1 MAKTFTEY
9 VCQSCGHRA
18 PKWLGKCPEC
28 EAWSTL
34 AEEKITT
41 TRLSKKVGN
50 SAIDLKSVQSVTSV
64 EALTQNR
71 LITGIGEFDRTLGG
85 GLVEGSLVLIGGDP
99 GIGKSTL
106 VLQSMGEMAKSG
118 AKVLYV
124 SGEES
129 PAQIK
134 LRADRLGALSDNLL
148 VCSEICIE
156 DVLRIVDQV
165 QPDALVLDSIQTFFT
180 ADLQS
185 APGSIG
191 QVREVAFKIFQDVK
205 KRAMPALLIG
215 HITKDGAI
223 AGPKSLEH
231 IVDTVIYFE
240 GDKGHS
246 YRILR
251 AVKNRFGPTPEIGVF
266 EMLPKGL
273 VGVENPSDIFLSERP
288 ADSPGSIIV
297 SNLEG
302 SRPLLVEVQALVTS
316 SSSIG
321 MPRRMS
327 AGFDHNRTSLL
338 IAIMEKRL
346 GLNLQG
352 EDVFIN
358 IAGGLKIS
366 EPAVDLGVAA
376 AIAGSFRNRSVDPHT
391 IMIGEVGLTGEVR
404 SVMQLEA
411 RLTEAERLGFKKC
424 IVPHSIKED
433 MLIKKNNSLKLIPVK
448 TLSDAFDAV
457 F

>member
-1 MAKTFTEY
+1 MAKTLTEY

-28 EAWSTL
+28 EAWNSL
-34 AEEKITT
+34 AEEKV
-41 TRLSKKVGN
+41 KVTCSSRKADNG
-50 SAIDLKSVQSVTSV
+50 ADDGKLVQPVTSV

-106 VLQSMGEMAKSG
+106 LLQSMGEMAKSG

-156 DVLRIVDQV
+156 DVLRVVDQV

-240 GDKGHS
+240 GEKGHS

-251 AVKNRFGPTPEIGVF
+251 AIKNRFGSTPEIGVF

-297 SNLEG
+297 SNMEG

-352 EDVFIN
+352 EDIFIN

-376 AIAGSFRNRSVDPHT
+376 AIAGSFSNRSVDPQT
-391 IMIGEVGLTGEVR
+391 VMIGEVGLTGEVR

-424 IVPHSIKED
+424 VVPHSIKED
-433 MLIKKNNSLKLIPVK
+433 RLLNKNSSLRLVPVK
-448 TLSDAFDAV
+448 TLSEAFDAV

>member
-1 MAKTFTEY
+1 MAKTLTEY

-41 TRLSKKVGN
+41 TRLSKKAGN

-156 DVLRIVDQV
+156 DILRLIDQV
-165 QPDALVLDSIQTFFT
+165 QPDALVLDSVQTFFT

-240 GDKGHS
+240 GEKGHS

-251 AVKNRFGPTPEIGVF
+251 AIKNRFGSTPEIGVF

-297 SNLEG
+297 SSMEG

-338 IAIMEKRL
+338 VAIMEKRL

-352 EDVFIN
+352 EDIFIN

-366 EPAVDLGVAA
+366 EPAVDMGVAA

-391 IMIGEVGLTGEVR
+391 VMIGEVGLTGEVR

-424 IVPHSIKED
+424 VVPHSIKED
-433 MLIKKNNSLKLIPVK
+433 RLLNKNSSLRLVPVK
-448 TLSDAFDAV
+448 TLSEAFDAV

>member
-1 MAKTFTEY
+1 MAKTLIEY
-9 VCQSCGHRA
+9 VCQTCGHRA

-288 ADSPGSIIV
+288 ADSPGSIII
-297 SNLEG
+297 SSLEG

-346 GLNLQG
+346 ALNLQG

-391 IMIGEVGLTGEVR
+391 VMIGEVGLTGEVR

-411 RLTEAERLGFKKC
+411 RLIEAERLGFKKC

>member
-1 MAKTFTEY
+1 MAKTLTEY

-28 EAWSTL
+28 EAWNTL
-34 AEEKITT
+34 AEEKVKATS
-41 TRLSKKVGN
+41 SKRKAGN
-50 SAIDLKSVQSVTSV
+50 GAVDSKSVQPVTAV

-71 LITGIGEFDRTLGG
+71 LMTGIGEFDRTLGG
-85 GLVEGSLVLIGGDP
+85 GLVEGSLTLIGGDP

-106 VLQSMGEMAKSG
+106 LLQSMGEMAKSG

-156 DVLRIVDQV
+156 DVLRLIDQV
-165 QPDALVLDSIQTFFT
+165 QPDALVLDSVQTFFT

-240 GDKGHS
+240 GEKGHS

-251 AVKNRFGPTPEIGVF
+251 TIKNRFGSTPEIGVF

-297 SNLEG
+297 SNMEG

-352 EDVFIN
+352 EDIFIN

-366 EPAVDLGVAA
+366 EPAVDMGVAA

-391 IMIGEVGLTGEVR
+391 VMIGEVGLTGEVR

-424 IVPHSIKED
+424 VVPHSIKED
-433 MLIKKNNSLKLIPVK
+433 RLLNKNSSLRLVPVK
-448 TLSDAFDAV
+448 TLSEAFDAV

>member
-1 MAKTFTEY
+1 MAKKLTEY

-28 EAWSTL
+28 EGWNTL
-34 AEEKITT
+34 AEEKVKV
-41 TRLSKKVGN
+41 TRSSRKADNGAIGGN
-50 SAIDLKSVQSVTSV
+50 SVQSVTSV

-71 LITGIGEFDRTLGG
+71 LVTGIGEFDRTLGG

-106 VLQSMGEMAKSG
+106 LLQSMGEMAKSG

-156 DVLRIVDQV
+156 DVLRVVDQV

-191 QVREVAFKIFQDVK
+191 QVREVAFKIFQDIK

-240 GDKGHS
+240 GEKGHS

-251 AVKNRFGPTPEIGVF
+251 AIKNRFGSTPEIGVF

-297 SNLEG
+297 SSMEG

-338 IAIMEKRL
+338 VAIMEKRL

-352 EDVFIN
+352 EDIFIN

-366 EPAVDLGVAA
+366 EPAVDMGVAA

-391 IMIGEVGLTGEVR
+391 VMIGEVGLTGEVR

-411 RLTEAERLGFKKC
+411 RLAEAERLGFKKC
-424 IVPHSIKED
+424 VVPHSVKED
-433 MLIKKNNSLKLIPVK
+433 RLINKSSSLILVPVK
-448 TLSDAFDAV
+448 TLSDAFDTV

>member
-1 MAKTFTEY
+1 MAKTITEY

-28 EAWSTL
+28 EGWNTL
-34 AEEKITT
+34 AEEKIKAANIN
-41 TRLSKKVGN
+41 RKAGN
-50 SAIDLKSVQSVTSV
+50 GAINSKSVQPVTSV
-64 EALTQNR
+64 QALTQNR

-106 VLQSMGEMAKSG
+106 LLQSMGEMAKSG

-165 QPDALVLDSIQTFFT
+165 KPDALVLDSIQTFFT

-240 GDKGHS
+240 GEKGHS

-251 AVKNRFGPTPEIGVF
+251 AIKNRFGSTPEIGVF
-266 EMLPKGL
+266 EMLPEGL

-297 SNLEG
+297 SSMEG
-302 SRPLLVEVQALVTS
+302 TRTLLVEVQALVTS

-338 IAIMEKRL
+338 VAIMEKRL

-352 EDVFIN
+352 EDIFIN

-366 EPAVDLGVAA
+366 EPAVDMGVAA

-391 IMIGEVGLTGEVR
+391 VMIGEVGLTGEVR

-424 IVPHSIKED
+424 IVPHSIKD
-433 MLIKKNNSLKLIPVK
+433 DRLINKNSALKLVPVK

>member
-1 MAKTFTEY
+1 MAKTLTEY

-28 EAWSTL
+28 EAWNSL
-34 AEEKITT
+34 AEEKLKV
-41 TRLSKKVGN
+41 TRSSRKADNGAVDG
-50 SAIDLKSVQSVTSV
+50 KSVQPVTSV

-106 VLQSMGEMAKSG
+106 LLQSMGEMAKSG

-156 DVLRIVDQV
+156 DVLRVVDQV

-240 GDKGHS
+240 GEKGHS

-251 AVKNRFGPTPEIGVF
+251 AI
-266 EMLPKGL
+266 
-273 VGVENPSDIFLSERP
+273 
-288 ADSPGSIIV
+288 
-297 SNLEG
+297 
-302 SRPLLVEVQALVTS
+302 
-316 SSSIG
+316 
-321 MPRRMS
+321 
-327 AGFDHNRTSLL
+327 
-338 IAIMEKRL
+338 
-346 GLNLQG
+346 
-352 EDVFIN
+352 
-358 IAGGLKIS
+358 
-366 EPAVDLGVAA
+366 
-376 AIAGSFRNRSVDPHT
+376 
-391 IMIGEVGLTGEVR
+391 
-404 SVMQLEA
+404 
-411 RLTEAERLGFKKC
+411 
-424 IVPHSIKED
+424 
-433 MLIKKNNSLKLIPVK
+433 
-448 TLSDAFDAV
+448 
-457 F
+457 

>member
-1 MAKTFTEY
+1 MARTFTEY

-71 LITGIGEFDRTLGG
+71 LVTGIGEFDRTLGG

-297 SNLEG
+297 SSLEG

-433 MLIKKNNSLKLIPVK
+433 MLVKKNNSLKLIPVK

>member
-1 MAKTFTEY
+1 MAKKLTEY

-28 EAWSTL
+28 EGWNTL
-34 AEEKITT
+34 AEEKVKV
-41 TRLSKKVGN
+41 TRSSRKADNGAVGGN
-50 SAIDLKSVQSVTSV
+50 SVQSVTSV

-106 VLQSMGEMAKSG
+106 LLQSMGEMAKSG

-156 DVLRIVDQV
+156 DVLRVVDQV

-240 GDKGHS
+240 GEKGHS

-251 AVKNRFGPTPEIGVF
+251 AIKNRFGSTPEIGVF

-297 SNLEG
+297 SSMEG

-338 IAIMEKRL
+338 VAIMEKRL

-352 EDVFIN
+352 EDIFIN

-366 EPAVDLGVAA
+366 EPAVDMGVAA

-391 IMIGEVGLTGEVR
+391 VMIGEVGLTGEVR

-411 RLTEAERLGFKKC
+411 RLAEAERLGFKKC
-424 IVPHSIKED
+424 VVPHSVKED
-433 MLIKKNNSLKLIPVK
+433 RLINKSSSLILVPVK
-448 TLSDAFDAV
+448 TLSDAFDTV

>member
-1 MAKTFTEY
+1 MAKTLTEY

-28 EAWSTL
+28 EGWNTL
-34 AEEKITT
+34 AEEKVKA
-41 TRLSKKVGN
+41 TRSNRKADNG
-50 SAIDLKSVQSVTSV
+50 AIDGKAVQPVTSV

-71 LITGIGEFDRTLGG
+71 LVTGIGEFDRTLGG

-106 VLQSMGEMAKSG
+106 LLQSMGEMAKSG

-156 DVLRIVDQV
+156 DVLRVVDQV

-240 GDKGHS
+240 GEKGHS

-251 AVKNRFGPTPEIGVF
+251 TIKNRFGSTPEIGVF

-297 SNLEG
+297 SNMEG

-352 EDVFIN
+352 EDIFIN

-366 EPAVDLGVAA
+366 EPAVDMGVAA
-376 AIAGSFRNRSVDPHT
+376 AIAGSFRNRSVDLHT
-391 IMIGEVGLTGEVR
+391 VMIGEVGLTGEVR

-424 IVPHSIKED
+424 VVPHSIKED
-433 MLIKKNNSLKLIPVK
+433 RLFNKNSSLRLVPVK
-448 TLSDAFDAV
+448 TLSEAFDAV

>member
-1 MAKTFTEY
+1 MAKKLTEY

-28 EAWSTL
+28 EGWNTL
-34 AEEKITT
+34 AEEKVKV
-41 TRLSKKVGN
+41 TRSSRKADNGVVGG
-50 SAIDLKSVQSVTSV
+50 KSVQPVTSV

-71 LITGIGEFDRTLGG
+71 LITGISEFDRTLGG

-106 VLQSMGEMAKSG
+106 LLQSMGEMAKSG

-156 DVLRIVDQV
+156 DVLRVVDQV

-191 QVREVAFKIFQDVK
+191 QVREVAFKIFQDIK

-240 GDKGHS
+240 GEKGHS

-251 AVKNRFGPTPEIGVF
+251 AIKNRFGSTPEIGVF

-297 SNLEG
+297 SSMEG

-338 IAIMEKRL
+338 VAIMEKRL

-352 EDVFIN
+352 EDIFIN

-366 EPAVDLGVAA
+366 EPAVDMGVAA

-391 IMIGEVGLTGEVR
+391 VMIGEVGLTGEVR

-411 RLTEAERLGFKKC
+411 RLAEAERLGFKKC
-424 IVPHSIKED
+424 VVPHSIKED
-433 MLIKKNNSLKLIPVK
+433 RRINKTSALNLVPVK
-448 TLSDAFDAV
+448 TLSDAFDTV